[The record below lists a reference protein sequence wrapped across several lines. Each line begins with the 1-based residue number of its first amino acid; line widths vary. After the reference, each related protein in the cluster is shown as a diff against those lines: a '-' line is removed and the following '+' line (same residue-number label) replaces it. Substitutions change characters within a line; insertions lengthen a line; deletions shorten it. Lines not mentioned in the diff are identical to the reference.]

1 MNTVINQKEYI
12 FQKGIRDDHKIK
24 TSFNFLAKQSFGL
37 DFEAWFQLGEWENK
51 YIPYI
56 LLDGDCV
63 VANVSVSLMDFDV
76 LGEKRKYIQ
85 IGTVMTEA
93 NYGNQG
99 LSRFLVEQVLKDWHG
114 NCDGIYLFGND
125 SVKDFYP
132 KFGFASVPE
141 YQCSRWAPAISLD
154 IRVEKLNTEEIS
166 DLQLL
171 KLKSADFNPYS
182 LFSAES
188 NEWLVL
194 FYSTLFFKDKFWH
207 IPQYDTIV
215 VADFEGDTMNCYDI
229 FGAGDIPLDDILAA
243 VMKEET
249 KKVVFGFT
257 PREQDDCGISIL
269 VQEDTTL
276 FFMSEHS
283 NICNEEYLMFP
294 VLTRA

>member
-1 MNTVINQKEYI
+1 MHIVINQKEYV

-24 TSFNFLAKQSFGL
+24 TSFNELAKQSFGF
-37 DFEAWFQLGEWENK
+37 DFEAWFQLGDWEDR
-51 YIPYI
+51 YIPYV
-56 LLDGDCV
+56 LLDEDCV

-76 LGEKRKYIQ
+76 SGEKKKYIQ
-85 IGTVMTEA
+85 IGTVMTDA
-93 NYGNQG
+93 NYRNQG
-99 LSRFLVEQVLKDWHG
+99 LSRFLVEQALKDWHG

-132 KFGFASVPE
+132 KFSFASATE
-141 YQCSRWAPAISLD
+141 YQYSRKAPTSNLNIKID
-154 IRVEKLNTEEIS
+154 KLNAEEMS

-171 KLKSADFNPYS
+171 KMKSADFNPYS
-182 LFSAES
+182 LFSAEN

-229 FGAGDIPLDDILAA
+229 FGAGDISLDEILGA
-243 VMKEET
+243 VMKKDT

-257 PREQDDCGISIL
+257 PKEQDGCEISVL
-269 VQEDTTL
+269 KQEDTTL
-276 FFMSEHS
+276 FYMTKHP
-283 NICNEEYLMFP
+283 NKCNENPLMFP
-294 VLTRA
+294 ILSRA